1 MINKKEIIIFL
12 IVFLVFFV
20 AIFFLFEK
28 KQNDNQLEREKQ
40 REYVQQWIEYYN
52 SYAKNETEESIKFLF
67 FGDLM
72 LDRHVREVISR
83 HGVDHIFSLLNE
95 ESFTNDYDYVF
106 ANLEGAVTDG
116 GEHYLPE
123 MLYDFAF
130 EPETVLRLKD
140 YNFNIFTVSN
150 NHLADQGRRGIS
162 ETYENLSDLG
172 FYYFGCRDGL
182 LSENNEVINFE
193 KNETILNEDNCS
205 FIITETKGKKIAW
218 LGFSIVYQAIDK
230 NRILDAIKVAKD
242 ESDFLIVSPHWGI
255 EYQTTASQTQR
266 NLAREMVETGAD
278 LIIGHHPH
286 VIQDYEK
293 YQDSYIFYSLGNFI
307 FDQYFSSETQ
317 KGLAVSLELG
327 SDGQIEKEL
336 YEIKTDLSKIVE
348 IIKITD

>member
-1 MINKKEIIIFL
+1 MTNNKEIIIF
-12 IVFLVFFV
+12 IGAFLVFFV

-40 REYVQQWIEYYN
+40 REYAQQWIEYYN
-52 SYAKNETEESIKFLF
+52 SYAKSETEESVKFLF

-83 HGVDHIFSLLNE
+83 QGVDHIFSLLNE
-95 ESFTNDYDYVF
+95 ESFTKDYDYVF

-116 GEHYLPE
+116 GKHYPPE
-123 MLYDFAF
+123 LLYDFAF
-130 EPETVLRLKD
+130 EPETVGALKD
-140 YNFNIFTVSN
+140 YNFNIFNLAN
-150 NHLADQGRRGIS
+150 NHLSDQGNRGIL
-162 ETYENLSDLG
+162 ETHKNLNDLG
-172 FYYFGCRDGL
+172 FYYFGCRDGYISSSDDL
-182 LSENNEVINFE
+182 
-193 KNETILNEDNCS
+193 EDNCS
-205 FIITETKGKKIAW
+205 LIITEKNDFKIAW
-218 LGFSIVYQAIDK
+218 LGFSMVYQTI
-230 NRILDAIKVAKD
+230 NSSEIVENIKLAKE
-242 ESDFLIVSPHWGI
+242 ESDFVIVSPHWGI
-255 EYQTTASQTQR
+255 EYQELASQTQR
-266 NLAREMVETGAD
+266 NLAREMVEAGAD

-317 KGLAVSLELG
+317 KGLAVSIELG

-348 IIKITD
+348 IIKIDN